1 MEGKL
6 VASAIVRLAERQSLE
21 YEKVRLLQQGIGFF
35 EETFDGRGFCLSE
48 KYDLLSQWR
57 GYAGNATGVAIGFS
71 TEYLTWLSHENRTP
85 NIPPCMLKMVEYE
98 PARHEACVKPIYDKF
113 NQLITEGS
121 LDLPHHPGLLITG
134 VMTDQQIE
142 TSRTD
147 ILRKEL
153 STVTPVLAPL
163 LRHLF
168 FLKSHAF
175 QEECEWRILTLL
187 IRNGEDDC
195 LHRVVDNRII
205 PYLKVELVELERSPI
220 VEVILGPKHGTPPK
234 IVENFL
240 KLNGYGL
247 VKVKHSEA
255 SYR

>member
-1 MEGKL
+1 M
-6 VASAIVRLAERQSLE
+6 
-21 YEKVRLLQQGIGFF
+21 
-35 EETFDGRGFCLSE
+35 
-48 KYDLLSQWR
+48 
-57 GYAGNATGVAIGFS
+57 
-71 TEYLTWLSHENRTP
+71 
-85 NIPPCMLKMVEYE
+85 
-98 PARHEACVKPIYDKF
+98 
-113 NQLITEGS
+113 
-121 LDLPHHPGLLITG
+121 
-134 VMTDQQIE
+134 
-142 TSRTD
+142 
-147 ILRKEL
+147 
-153 STVTPVLAPL
+153 
-163 LRHLF
+163 
-168 FLKSHAF
+168 
-175 QEECEWRILTLL
+175 L